1 MKMTIPR
8 KSLIVLAIILSGLS
22 ATASIAQ
29 TSEQSMNPIVVV
41 ETTKGVFEIEL
52 FPEDAPKTVKN
63 FIELTRRGYYDSV
76 LVHRVA
82 KGFIIQAADPTGT
95 GAGGTSIYGKT
106 FEDELNPA
114 TPSYQRG
121 YVRGTVAM
129 ANSGPNTNTSQFF
142 IMLRDNALPHNYTIF
157 GRVIKGMDVVD
168 TIASVDIDP
177 VFTPT
182 DGRPKE
188 DIYMTRVY
196 VKSPSNQQ

>member
-1 MKMTIPR
+1 
-8 KSLIVLAIILSGLS
+8 
-22 ATASIAQ
+22 
-29 TSEQSMNPIVVV
+29 MNPIVVV
-41 ETTKGVFEIEL
+41 ETSKGVFEIEL

-63 FIELTRRGYYDSV
+63 FIELTKRGYYDSV

-82 KGFIIQAADPTGT
+82 KGFIIQAGDPTGT

-106 FEDELNPA
+106 FEDELNPD

-157 GRVIKGMDVVD
+157 GRVIAGMDVID
-168 TIASVDIDP
+168 AIASVEIEP
-177 VFTPT
+177 VFAPT

-196 VKSPSNQQ
+196 LKSSSNQ

>member
-1 MKMTIPR
+1 MKPTIPR
-8 KSLIVLAIILSGLS
+8 KNLIALALAACGLYVS
-22 ATASIAQ
+22 ASFAQ
-29 TSEQSMNPIVVV
+29 TSENSMNPIVVV
-41 ETTKGVFEIEL
+41 ETSKGVLEIEL
-52 FPEDAPKTVKN
+52 FPKDAPKTVKN
-63 FIELTRRGYYDSV
+63 FIELTKRGYYDSV

-82 KGFIIQAADPTGT
+82 KGFIIQTGDPTGT

-106 FEDELNPA
+106 FEDELDPE

-157 GRVIKGMDVVD
+157 GRVVSGMDVVD
-168 TIASVDIDP
+168 TIAAVDIDP
-177 VFTPT
+177 VFAPT

-188 DIYMTRVY
+188 NVYLTRVY
-196 VKSPSNQQ
+196 LKSSSKQ